1 MFLLGIW
8 TLVPSHAGLVKPSY
22 CDSFA
27 DDVALVGL
35 KDTLG
40 KREFAENIICHLL
53 IPKKIGAPGVLKD
66 WLG

>member
-1 MFLLGIW
+1 MN
-8 TLVPSHAGLVKPSY
+8 
-22 CDSFA
+22 SFT

-40 KREFAENIICHLL
+40 KREFAENSICHLL
-53 IPKKIGAPGVLKD
+53 IPKKTGAPGVLKD